1 MILKKLLLKNY
12 VLRNKVVFFFTNALT
27 RNAATLATKK
37 AAWSLNLF
45 KILACFDSK

>member
-1 MILKKLLLKNY
+1 MILKKLLLQNY

-37 AAWSLNLF
+37 PLNLF